1 MEVGR
6 PIMDNLPTWIII
18 ANWTQLS
25 VIGLSTLVIIGKLD
39 PIIRIIG
46 SSFSIITQVGRPI
59 TDNWVESSVL
69 ANNIR

>member
-1 MEVGR
+1 LV
-6 PIMDNLPTWIII
+6 
-18 ANWTQLS
+18 
-25 VIGLSTLVIIGKLD
+25 GLS
-39 PIIRIIG
+39 RIIG